1 MAKRTEI
8 FKGAWILYL
17 FYGAALA
24 ILLLYFM
31 FPSGAVVDYVR
42 LSAQKEV
49 PGFYLEIA
57 GALPCMGPG
66 IVFRDVSFYRKS
78 APGLRLARFE
88 RIRLVPEILSL
99 FREETVYRIEAEGLG
114 GTVKG
119 KFTPSDGGKKTAM
132 SGNMEFLG
140 IRLEDLKAVSEAA
153 GRRVTG
159 SLSGIISIASQG
171 GDIISLSGLARLKA
185 ADAGLELVQPLVGI
199 TALRFS
205 EITING
211 VLEKG
216 RININQ
222 ADFKG
227 RELNGNLSGSISLAV
242 PVEESILDI
251 RGTVEPQVRFLTASD
266 AAPEVKAA
274 MIQFFKKGKIGFVL
288 RGKIRSPTV
297 RFM

>member
-1 MAKRTEI
+1 MAKRAKI
-8 FKGAWILYL
+8 LKGARILYL
-17 FYGAALA
+17 FYGAVVA

-49 PGFYLEIA
+49 PGLSLEIA

-66 IVFRDVSFYRKS
+66 IVFRDVSFYGKN
-78 APGLRLARFE
+78 APGIRLARFE

-99 FREETVYRIEAEGLG
+99 FKGERVYRIEAEGLG
-114 GTVKG
+114 GTVRG
-119 KFTPSDGGKKTAM
+119 RFTTSDGGKRGAM
-132 SGNMEFLG
+132 SGAMEFSG
-140 IRLEDLKAVSEAA
+140 IRLEDMPAVSKAA
-153 GRRVTG
+153 GRTLSG
-159 SLSGIISIASQG
+159 SLTGTASFASKG
-171 GDIISLSGLARLKA
+171 FDINAVSGLVRLKA
-185 ADAGLELVQPLVGI
+185 AEAGVELVQPLMGI
-199 TALRFS
+199 NALNFS
-205 EITING
+205 EIIING

-242 PVEESILDI
+242 PLEAGILDI
-251 RGTVEPQVRFLTASD
+251 RGIVEPQARFLTASD

-274 MIQFFKKGKIGFVL
+274 MVQFFKKGKIGFVL
-288 RGKIRSPTV
+288 RGKIQSPTI